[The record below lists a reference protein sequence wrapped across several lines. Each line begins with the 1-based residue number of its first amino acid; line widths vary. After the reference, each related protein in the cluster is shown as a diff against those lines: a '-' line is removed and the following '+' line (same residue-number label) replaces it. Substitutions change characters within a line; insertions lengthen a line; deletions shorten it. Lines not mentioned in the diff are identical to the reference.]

1 MAKRKFSPKQLSKL
15 LAISKS
21 KALSKKISK
30 VSPKR
35 NKVTKE
41 YMNWDFV
48 KQYINRNKKYIEK
61 TTKYTGEAITKLTK
75 RDWEEVKQIPDMAR
89 KTFLRIKDIATGKVY
104 AEVSDIAITNYSEG
118 LRQAGYKTLA
128 DKFEAYAR
136 YLKDKSSEE
145 FEMFMENDMP
155 DLYLFYKDK
164 GRSHVKRQKAYNQE
178 TADEL
183 IDYISEILDE
193 KFDWLPDSDKEAL
206 EKQIN
211 KNNEDSAKG

>member
-1 MAKRKFSPKQLSKL
+1 MVKRKFSSKQLSKL

-21 KALSKKISK
+21 RALSKKISK

-35 NKVTKE
+35 NKVIKE
-41 YMNWDFV
+41 YMNWDIV

-75 RDWEEVKQIPDMAR
+75 RDWEEIKQIPDMAR

-118 LRQAGYKTLA
+118 LRKAGYITLA
-128 DKFEAYAR
+128 EKFEAYAR
-136 YLKDKSSEE
+136 YLKDKSSDE

-193 KFDWLPDSDKEAL
+193 KFDWLPDSDKEML